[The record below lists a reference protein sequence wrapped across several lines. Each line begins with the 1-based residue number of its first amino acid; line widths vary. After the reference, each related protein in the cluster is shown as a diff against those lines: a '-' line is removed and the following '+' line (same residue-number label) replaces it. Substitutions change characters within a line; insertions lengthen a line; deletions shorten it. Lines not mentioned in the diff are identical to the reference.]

1 MAARKS
7 LVKPESGYGTIGVE
21 VFFSIADIYRLKDT
35 IADIQKGDSAR
46 EVALRG
52 LMNLHDKLV
61 GALDNT
67 GDSLFNIDADCYE
80 IDNSDIKL

>member
-7 LVKPESGYGTIGVE
+7 LVKPESGYGTIGVN
-21 VFFSIADIYRLKDT
+21 VFFSIADIYRLKDA
-35 IADIQKGDSAR
+35 IADIQKSDSAR

-67 GDSLFNIDADCYE
+67 GDSLFNIE
-80 IDNSDIKL
+80 IECEDEL

>member
-80 IDNSDIKL
+80 IDNRDIKL

>member
-1 MAARKS
+1 MAKDGMAKKS
-7 LVKPESGYGTIGVE
+7 FTNVKYGYGTIGVD

-52 LMNLHDKLV
+52 LMNLHDRLV
-61 GALDNT
+61 GALGNAD
-67 GDSLFNIDADCYE
+67 DSLFNIETECEDE
-80 IDNSDIKL
+80 L